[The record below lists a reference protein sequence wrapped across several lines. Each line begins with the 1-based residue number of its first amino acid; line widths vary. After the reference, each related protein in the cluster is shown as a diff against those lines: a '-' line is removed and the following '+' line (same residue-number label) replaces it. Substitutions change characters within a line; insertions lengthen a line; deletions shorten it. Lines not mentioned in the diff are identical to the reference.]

1 MVGNMRSSKST
12 RKKSSLKKIVEG
24 IVHIKVT
31 FNNTLITISDNLGNV
46 VCQSSAGACGFKGA
60 RKSTPYAAQM
70 AAEAAI
76 TNARDNFGLRRAVI
90 KVIGPG
96 PGRESAMRAVK
107 NLGLD
112 VLSLQDCTPLPHNG
126 CRPKKKRRV

>member
-1 MVGNMRSSKST
+1 MSRSSKST
-12 RKKSSLKKIVEG
+12 KKKGALKKVVEG

-31 FNNTLITISDNLGNV
+31 FNNTLITISDSLGNV
-46 VCQSSAGACGFKGA
+46 LCQSSAGACGFKGA

-70 AAEAAI
+70 ASEAAI
-76 TNARDNFGLRRAVI
+76 ANARDNYGLRRAAI

-107 NLGLD
+107 NLGID
-112 VLSLQDCTPLPHNG
+112 VISLQDCTPLPHNG

>member
-1 MVGNMRSSKST
+1 MSTSK
-12 RKKSSLKKIVEG
+12 KKGAQKKVIEG
-24 IVHIKVT
+24 IVYIKVS
-31 FNNTLITISDNLGNV
+31 FNNTIICVTDSLGNKL
-46 VCQSSAGACGFKGA
+46 CQSSAGACGFKGA

-70 AAEAAI
+70 ASEAAVS
-76 TNARDNFGLRRAVI
+76 NARDNFGLRRAHI
-90 KVIGPG
+90 KVTGPG

-107 NLGLD
+107 NMGLE

>member
-1 MVGNMRSSKST
+1 MST
-12 RKKSSLKKIVEG
+12 PKKKGAKKKVIEG
-24 IVHIKVT
+24 IVYIKVT
-31 FNNTLITISDNLGNV
+31 FNNTIICITDSLGNKL
-46 VCQSSAGACGFKGA
+46 CQSSAGACGFKGA

-70 AAEAAI
+70 ASEAAVS
-76 TNARDNFGLRRAVI
+76 NARDNFGLRRAHI
-90 KVIGPG
+90 KVTGPG

-107 NLGLD
+107 NMGLE